1 MTKATLALLILL
13 AIAGQVAVALLV
25 GYVRRRREFKALGAP
40 ARSVPTR
47 RQATPDQGVPGP
59 ASASPAW
66 AGYREFIVQRRVRE
80 DKLGDVCSFYLVPAD
95 GQPLP
100 AYRPGQYLTFRLEV
114 EDPGTQA
121 PKHIV
126 RCYSLS
132 DAPRPER
139 YRITVKRVP
148 PPAGCTDLP
157 PGLSS
162 NYLHDH
168 VPEGSRLWVRA
179 PAGHFYLV
187 REPPLPVVLVGGGIG
202 ITPMLSMLAT
212 LFEGDGGR
220 EVWLFYGVR
229 DGDEQLMQGPLRALA
244 ARHAN
249 FHLHVCYSRPG
260 AADVE
265 GVDFQH
271 RGRISIPL
279 LRAALP
285 LGRYQFYVCGPKAMM
300 EALVPGLE
308 TLGVDPGDIHYESFG
323 PATLTRRTRSAPAP
337 ATASGPPVT
346 VTFSRSGQR
355 LAWDPGADSL
365 LEFAEGH
372 GIEVVSGCRAGSCG
386 SCQTEVVSGAVELN
400 QQPDAEVAAGH
411 CLLCISTP
419 RSDLVLDA

>member
-1 MTKATLALLILL
+1 MSTATLALLILL
-13 AIAGQVAVALLV
+13 AIAGQVALALLV
-25 GYVRRRREFKALGAP
+25 GYLRRRREFKALDTP
-40 ARSVPTR
+40 AGTVPER
-47 RQATPDQGVPGP
+47 VQRMPEDRAPGP
-59 ASASPAW
+59 AAPGPAW
-66 AGYREFIVQRRVRE
+66 EGFREFVVQRRVRE
-80 DKLGDVCSFYLVPAD
+80 DARGDVCSFHLVPAD
-95 GQPLP
+95 GEPLP
-100 AYRPGQYLTFRLEV
+100 PFRPGQYLTFRLEV
-114 EDPGTQA
+114 PDPGTQA
-121 PKHIV
+121 PKRIV

-132 DAPRPER
+132 DAPRPDR

-148 PPAGCTDLP
+148 PPAGRTDLP

-168 VPEGSRLWVRA
+168 VPEGTRLWVRA
-179 PAGHFYLV
+179 PAGHFCLV
-187 REPPLPVVLVGGGIG
+187 REPPLPAVLVGGGIG
-202 ITPMLSMLAT
+202 ITPMLSMLAE
-212 LFEGDGGR
+212 LFEGDCGR

-229 DGDEQLMQGPLRALA
+229 DGDEQLMRGPLRELA

-260 AADVE
+260 DADVE

-271 RGRISIPL
+271 RGRVSIPL
-279 LRAALP
+279 LRATLP

-300 EALVPGLE
+300 EELVPGLE
-308 TLGVDPGDIHYESFG
+308 ALGVDPGDIHYESFG
-323 PATLTRRTRSAPAP
+323 PATLTRRTAPAP
-337 ATASGPPVT
+337 ATVPGPPVT
-346 VTFSRSGQR
+346 VTFSRSGRR

-372 GIEVVSGCRAGSCG
+372 GVEVVSGCRAGSCG

-419 RSDLVLDA
+419 RGDLVLDA